1 MKFMAHG
8 PFAAVILAT
17 GFGIA
22 SAQVPFNRL
31 LNAQSDSQNWL
42 TYNGNLKS
50 THYSMLDQ
58 INPGNVA
65 NLDLKWV
72 YQIQSLE
79 KFEATPLVV
88 DGVMY
93 VSEPPNN
100 VAAIDTRTGRPY
112 WVYER
117 PLPETTY
124 VCCGNINRGLAILGS
139 TLFMGTIDAHLL
151 ALDASTG
158 RKKWETKVADY
169 TQGYAVTV
177 APLVVKNLVI
187 IGTAGGE
194 RGISGFL
201 AAYDAQSGKE
211 MW

>member
-1 MKFMAHG
+1 MKFMA
-8 PFAAVILAT
+8 PSRIAAVIMAT

-72 YQIQSLE
+72 YQVQSLE

-117 PLPETTY
+117 PMPETTY
-124 VCCGNINRGLAILGS
+124 VCCGNINRGLAILGH
-139 TLFMGTIDAHLL
+139 TLFMGTIDGNLIAV
-151 ALDASTG
+151 DARDG
-158 RKKWETKVADY
+158 R
-169 TQGYAVTV
+169 
-177 APLVVKNLVI
+177 L
-187 IGTAGGE
+187 GTAGRESADRRPGPQCLRLGRR
-194 RGISGFL
+194 RGRGKPRAGGIAEGHGGRP
-201 AAYDAQSGKE
+201 AAHRGCGLG
-211 MW
+211 